1 MTSNPFKGL
10 GTALVTPFTRSGDLD
25 VDRIAKLAERQ
36 IDGGVDML
44 VPCGTTGEA
53 VTLSTEEYRV
63 VVDTVVKTAAGRIP
77 VVAGAGSNSTRKT
90 IETAS
95 LAASLGADAV
105 LVVTPYYNKPSQE
118 GVFQHYEALCKEVTI
133 PVIIYNVP
141 GRTGCNMTADTQL
154 RIAQLPNVVATKE
167 ASGNPAQIMNLMR
180 RRPEGF
186 HVLSG
191 DDNLALLL
199 IAAGADGVIS
209 TVSNEVPGEY
219 ARLVHDALAGRFDA
233 AREMHYKL
241 LELMDA
247 NFIESN
253 PIPVKSAMALMGL
266 LEESYRLPMSFPQDS
281 TRNTLR
287 IVLTELGLLS

>member
-10 GTALVTPFTRSGDLD
+10 GTALVTPFTRTGELD
-25 VDRIAKLAERQ
+25 VDRIAMLAQRQ
-36 IDGGVDML
+36 IEGGVDML

-53 VTLSTEEYRV
+53 VTLSKDEYSV

-77 VVAGAGSNSTRKT
+77 VVAGAGSNSTIKT
-90 IETAS
+90 IETAA

-118 GVFQHYEALCKEVTI
+118 GVFKHYEALCKEITI

-141 GRTGCNMTADTQL
+141 GRTGCNMSADTQL

-167 ASGNPAQIMNLMR
+167 ASGNPAQIMDIMR
-180 RRPEGF
+180 RRPKGF
-186 HVLSG
+186 HILSG
-191 DDNLALLL
+191 DDNLALIL

-209 TVSNEVPGEY
+209 TVSNEVPKDY
-219 ARLVHDALAGRFDA
+219 AQLVHDAMAGRFDS
-233 AREMHYKL
+233 AREIHYKF

-266 LEESYRLPMSFPQDS
+266 LEESYRLPMSLPQDS
-281 TRNTLR
+281 TRNRLR
-287 IVLTELGLLS
+287 IILSELGILA